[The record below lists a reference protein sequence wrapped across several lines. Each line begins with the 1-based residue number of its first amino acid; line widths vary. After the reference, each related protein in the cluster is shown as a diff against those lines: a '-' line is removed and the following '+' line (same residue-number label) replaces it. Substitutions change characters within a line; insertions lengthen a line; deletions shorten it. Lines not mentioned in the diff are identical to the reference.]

1 VPGRRTERFLTAVL
15 FTDIVGSTEVA
26 AELGDRGWREL
37 VQEHHRL
44 VRAALQR
51 HHGREVDTAGDGFFA
66 IFDAPAEAAEC
77 ALDAAEAVQALGIQ
91 IRAGIHVG
99 EVEQMGAKVGGIA
112 VPTAAR
118 IMAAA
123 GGSEVL
129 ASGTVRDLAAG
140 SGLYFEDRGERE
152 LKGVP
157 GSWRLYAV
165 TRSSAAPTVT
175 EAPAAQTPEDR
186 AARRAAAIRRSE
198 ARPFWQRHP
207 RASAG
212 VAVVLALAVAAAGAL
227 VWSPWRPK
235 ALAGVAENAIGVI
248 DPGRN
253 EIVGQASLDDQPAA
267 IAVGDGSV
275 WVTNQGSNTVSRVN
289 PSTQAVVDSIDVGKG
304 PVGVATSN
312 GSVWVADSGARSV
325 SRINVATGH
334 VVATIATGNSP
345 TAIAVGSGGVWVA
358 NTGDGTITRIDLA
371 SGHAAPAVSVG
382 SLPDALAIDGT
393 GLWVASQDGAT
404 VSHLDPTSGAALAAP
419 IPVGSRPGAIT
430 LGAGSVWVA
439 NTGDGT
445 VSRIDPKQDRV
456 TGTVV
461 VGGAP
466 AGLAMDGTTLWV
478 ADATGAVERVDTA
491 ASSGGTP
498 IRVAT
503 VSAPQ
508 AIAIAGHEVWFAS
521 RASEASHRGGIL
533 RVVSRDPIAL
543 DPNAF
548 TVAEFQSLI
557 GDGLVGYR
565 RIAGIA
571 GSQLLPHLAIAI
583 TPPTDGGLTYAFHLR
598 SGLRYS
604 NGTPLLA
611 SDFVYAMERVFQVAD
626 PDFGNVGASF
636 YASVVGAEACMP
648 APVKDCDLSQ
658 GVVADDAARS
668 VTFHLTKPD
677 PDFLYKLAID
687 FAFPVRKGTVPDN
700 AFASKPYPG
709 IGPYQVASASA
720 TTIRLT
726 RNPNFRSWDQ
736 QVRPAGFVDEML
748 WTSGID
754 PEEQVKMVEAGTA
767 DYMVDQIPA
776 DAFATLE
783 TNFTPQLHIAAQT
796 TTFLF
801 FNTQR
806 APFDKLALRQA
817 VSVAI
822 DRTEVSKLRGGSGAA
837 QVTCQILPPNFPGY
851 EPYCPYSADPAP
863 NGRGPWNGPDL
874 AAARKLVAASGAAK
888 TPIVVGPFSPRLNPI
903 ASYVVGL
910 LRAMGFQNVTEK
922 DATEGSQVF
931 KAIFE
936 EKSFQI
942 SAFEFIQ
949 DYPGPDTFLGQ
960 FTCGNPDNF
969 TFFCDPSLDKRIEQ
983 ARDLQTTDAAAA
995 ARAWAVVDRK
1005 VIDLGLWCPL
1015 VNEGSDVV
1023 SARVGNYQYNLSYGM
1038 LLDQAWV
1045 K

>member
-1 VPGRRTERFLTAVL
+1 
-15 FTDIVGSTEVA
+15 
-26 AELGDRGWREL
+26 
-37 VQEHHRL
+37 
-44 VRAALQR
+44 
-51 HHGREVDTAGDGFFA
+51 
-66 IFDAPAEAAEC
+66 
-77 ALDAAEAVQALGIQ
+77 
-91 IRAGIHVG
+91 
-99 EVEQMGAKVGGIA
+99 MGAKVGGIA

-140 SGLYFEDRGERE
+140 SGLDFEDRGERE

-165 TRSSAAPTVT
+165 TRSSDAPTLAG
-175 EAPAAQTPEDR
+175 APAAAQTPEDR

-289 PSTQAVVDSIDVGKG
+289 PSTRAVVDSIDVGKS
-304 PVGVATSN
+304 PAGVATSS
-312 GSVWVADSGARSV
+312 GSVWVADSAARSV
-325 SRINVATGH
+325 SRINVATGR

-371 SGHAAPAVSVG
+371 SGQASPAVSVG
-382 SLPDALAIDGT
+382 SLPDALAIDAT

-456 TGTVV
+456 TGTVD

-466 AGLAMDGTTLWV
+466 TGLAIDGTTLWV
-478 ADATGAVERVDTA
+478 ADATGAVERVDTT
-491 ASSGGTP
+491 ASSGATP
-498 IRVAT
+498 LRVAT

-508 AIAIAGHEVWFAS
+508 AIAIVGDEVWFAS
-521 RASEASHRGGIL
+521 RASEATHRGGTL
-533 RVVSRDPIAL
+533 RAVSRDPIAL

-548 TVAEFQSLI
+548 TVAEFQSLV
-557 GDGLVGYR
+557 GDTLVGFK

-583 TPPTDGGLTYAFHLR
+583 PKPTDGGLTYAFHLR

-604 NGTPLLA
+604 NGRPLLA

-626 PDFGNVGASF
+626 PDFGNLGAPF
-636 YASVVGAEACMP
+636 YSSVVGADACLP
-648 APVKDCDLSQ
+648 APVKHCDLSK
-658 GVVADDAARS
+658 GVIADDAAQS

-687 FAFPVRKGTVPDN
+687 FVSPVRKGTVPDN

-720 TTIRLT
+720 TSIRLT
-726 RNPNFRSWDQ
+726 RNPNFRSWDP
-736 QVRPAGFVDEML
+736 QVRPAGFVDEMI

-801 FNTQR
+801 FNAKR
-806 APFDKLALRQA
+806 PPFDKVALRQA
-817 VSVAI
+817 VSLAI
-822 DRTEVSKLRGGSGAA
+822 DRNEVSKLRGGPGAA

-874 AAARKLVAASGAAK
+874 ARARKLVAESGVANV
-888 TPIVVGPFSPRLNPI
+888 PIVVGPFAPRLNPV
-903 ASYVVGL
+903 APYVVRL
-910 LRAMGFQNVTEK
+910 LRDIGFRNVTEK
-922 DATEGSQVF
+922 EVTDGSEVY
-931 KAIFE
+931 KAVIE
-936 EKSFQI
+936 QKDFQI
-942 SAFEFIQ
+942 GAFEFIQ
-949 DYPGPDTFLGQ
+949 DYPGPDTFLGA

-969 TFFCDPSLDKRIEQ
+969 TLSCDPSLDTLIER
-983 ARDLQTTDAAAA
+983 ARDLQTTDAAAS
-995 ARAWAVVDRK
+995 ARAWAVADRK

-1038 LLDQAWV
+1038 LLDQVWV

>member
-1 VPGRRTERFLTAVL
+1 
-15 FTDIVGSTEVA
+15 
-26 AELGDRGWREL
+26 
-37 VQEHHRL
+37 
-44 VRAALQR
+44 
-51 HHGREVDTAGDGFFA
+51 
-66 IFDAPAEAAEC
+66 
-77 ALDAAEAVQALGIQ
+77 
-91 IRAGIHVG
+91 
-99 EVEQMGAKVGGIA
+99 
-112 VPTAAR
+112 
-118 IMAAA
+118 
-123 GGSEVL
+123 
-129 ASGTVRDLAAG
+129 GTVRDLAAG

-165 TRSSAAPTVT
+165 TRSSAAPTVA
-175 EAPAAQTPEDR
+175 EAPAAAQTPEDR

-198 ARPFWQRHP
+198 ARPFWQQHP
-207 RASAG
+207 RATAG
-212 VAVVLALAVAAAGAL
+212 VAVVLALAVGTAGAM

-235 ALAGVAENAIGVI
+235 ALAGVAENSLGVI
-248 DPGRN
+248 DPGRD
-253 EIVGQASLDDQPAA
+253 EIVDQESLDDQPAG

-289 PSTQAVVDSIDVGKG
+289 PSTHAVVDSIDVGKS
-304 PVGVATSN
+304 PAGVATSA

-358 NTGDGTITRIDLA
+358 NTSDGTITRIDLA
-371 SGHAAPAVSVG
+371 SGQAAPAVSVG

-419 IPVGSRPGAIT
+419 IPVGSRPAAII

-456 TGTVV
+456 TGIVD

-466 AGLAMDGTTLWV
+466 AGLAIDGTTLWV
-478 ADATGAVERVDTA
+478 ADATGAVERVDTL
-491 ASSGGTP
+491 SPSGGTP
-498 IRVAT
+498 VRVAT

-508 AIAIAGHEVWFAS
+508 AIAIVGHEVWFAS

-533 RVVSRDPIAL
+533 RVVSTDPISL

-548 TVAEFQSLI
+548 TVPEFQSLI

-571 GSQLLPHLAIAI
+571 GSQLLPHLATAI
-583 TPPTDGGLTYAFHLR
+583 PKPTDGGLTYAFHLR

-604 NGTPLLA
+604 NGTPLRA

-626 PDFGNVGASF
+626 PDFGDLGASF
-636 YASVVGAEACMP
+636 YSAVVGAAACLP
-648 APVKDCDLSQ
+648 APVKHCDLSQ
-658 GVVADDAARS
+658 GVVADDAAQS

-709 IGPYQVASASA
+709 IGPYQVASASE

-726 RNPNFRSWDQ
+726 RNTNFRSWDP
-736 QVRPAGFVDEML
+736 QVRPVGFVNEVL

-801 FNTQR
+801 FNT
-806 APFDKLALRQA
+806 
-817 VSVAI
+817 
-822 DRTEVSKLRGGSGAA
+822 
-837 QVTCQILPPNFPGY
+837 
-851 EPYCPYSADPAP
+851 
-863 NGRGPWNGPDL
+863 
-874 AAARKLVAASGAAK
+874 
-888 TPIVVGPFSPRLNPI
+888 
-903 ASYVVGL
+903 
-910 LRAMGFQNVTEK
+910 
-922 DATEGSQVF
+922 
-931 KAIFE
+931 
-936 EKSFQI
+936 
-942 SAFEFIQ
+942 
-949 DYPGPDTFLGQ
+949 
-960 FTCGNPDNF
+960 
-969 TFFCDPSLDKRIEQ
+969 
-983 ARDLQTTDAAAA
+983 
-995 ARAWAVVDRK
+995 
-1005 VIDLGLWCPL
+1005 
-1015 VNEGSDVV
+1015 
-1023 SARVGNYQYNLSYGM
+1023 
-1038 LLDQAWV
+1038 
-1045 K
+1045 

>member
-1 VPGRRTERFLTAVL
+1 VPERKTERFLTTVL

-44 VRAALQR
+44 IRDALR
-51 HHGREVDTAGDGFFA
+51 KHGGREQDTAGDGFFA
-66 IFDAPAEAAEC
+66 VFDAPADAASC
-77 ALDAAEAVQALGIQ
+77 ALDAIDAVQALGIQ
-91 IRAGIHVG
+91 IRAGLHVG
-99 EVEQMGAKVGGIA
+99 EVEKVGPKVGGIT

-118 IMAAA
+118 IMAQA
-123 GGSEVL
+123 GGSELL
-129 ASGTVRDLAAG
+129 ASSTVRDLAAG
-140 SGLYFEDRGERE
+140 SGLRFEDRGERE

-165 TRSSAAPTVT
+165 TRRSAPNA
-175 EAPAAQTPEDR
+175 AGALPAADSAT
-186 AARRAAAIRRSE
+186 RRAAAVRRAE

-207 RASAG
+207 RITSG
-212 VAVVLALAVAAAGAL
+212 LVVLLIVVVTASGAFI
-227 VWSPWRPK
+227 WSPWRPK
-235 ALAGVAENAIGVI
+235 ALTGVAENSLGVI

-253 EIVGQASLDDQPAA
+253 EIVGQTGLDNQPAG

-275 WVTNQGSNTVSRVN
+275 WITNEGSNTVSRVN
-289 PSTQAVVDSIDVGKG
+289 PSTHAVVDSIDVGKS
-304 PVGVATSN
+304 PAGVATSD

-325 SRINVATGH
+325 SRINVATGR

-358 NTGDGTITRIDLA
+358 NTSDGTITRIDLD
-371 SGHAAPAVSVG
+371 SGQAAPEISVG
-382 SLPDALAIDGT
+382 SLPDALAIDEV

-404 VSHLDPTSGAALAAP
+404 VSHLDPISGALLAAP
-419 IPVGSRPGAIT
+419 IPVGSRPAAIAV
-430 LGAGSVWVA
+430 GAGAVWVA

-445 VSRIDPKQDRV
+445 LSRIDPKLDRV
-456 TGTVV
+456 TGIVD

-466 AGLAMDGTTLWV
+466 TGLAMDGAILWV

-498 IRVAT
+498 LRVAT
-503 VSAPQ
+503 ISAPQ
-508 AIAIAGHEVWFAS
+508 AIAIVGHEVWFLS
-521 RASEASHRGGIL
+521 RASQSSHQGGIL

-548 TVAEFQSLI
+548 TVPEFQSLV
-557 GDGLVGYR
+557 GDTLVGYR

-571 GSQLLPHLAIAI
+571 GSQLLPHLATAI
-583 TPPTDGGLTYAFHLR
+583 PKPTDGGLTYAFHLR

-604 NGTPLLA
+604 DGTPLLA
-611 SDFVYAMERVFQVAD
+611 SDFVYGMERVFQVAD
-626 PDFGNVGASF
+626 PDFGNLGASF
-636 YASVVGAEACMP
+636 YSALVGADACLP
-648 APVKDCDLSQ
+648 APVKRCDLSQ
-658 GVVADDAARS
+658 GVVADDAAQS

-677 PDFLYKLAID
+677 ADFLYKLAID

-700 AFASKPYPG
+700 GFASKPFPG
-709 IGPYQVASASA
+709 IGPYEVASASA

-726 RNPNFRSWDQ
+726 RNPNFLSWDP

-748 WTSGID
+748 WTSGMD

-776 DAFATLE
+776 DAFADLE
-783 TNFTPQLHIAAQT
+783 TNFTPQLHLATQT

-801 FNTQR
+801 FNTMQ
-806 APFDKLALRQA
+806 APFDNVALRRA
-817 VSVAI
+817 VSLAI
-822 DRTEVSKLRGGSGAA
+822 DRSQVSKLRGGSGAA

-851 EPYCPYSADPAP
+851 EPYCPYSNDPAP
-863 NGRGPWNGPDL
+863 DGRGPWKGPDL
-874 AAARKLVAASGAAK
+874 AAARKLVEASGAAK
-888 TPIVVGPFSPRLNPI
+888 TPIVVGPFAPRLNPI
-903 ASYVVGL
+903 ATYVVGL
-910 LRAMGFQNVTEK
+910 LRDIGFQNVTQK
-922 DATEGSQVF
+922 DATEGNEVF
-931 KAIFE
+931 KAVFE
-936 EKSFQI
+936 EKRFQI

-969 TFFCDPSLDKRIEQ
+969 TYFCDPSLDALITQ

-995 ARAWAVVDRK
+995 AQAWAVVDRK
-1005 VIDLGLWCPL
+1005 VVDLGLWTPL
-1015 VNEGSDVV
+1015 VNEGSDIV

-1045 K
+1045 N